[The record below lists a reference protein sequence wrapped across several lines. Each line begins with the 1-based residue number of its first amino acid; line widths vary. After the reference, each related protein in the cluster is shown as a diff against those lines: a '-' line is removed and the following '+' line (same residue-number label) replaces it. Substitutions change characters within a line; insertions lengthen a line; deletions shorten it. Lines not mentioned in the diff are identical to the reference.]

1 MTDNRTVLVEFS
13 PSGGLFQFAAQLGS
27 ALAKHG
33 DEVELWTGPE
43 PEITSAEAGFTIRSV
58 LPTWHPNDN
67 PDHGHL
73 WYLLRRGWRAG
84 QLVLAWL
91 VLGYQLCRRPPR
103 AVLFSQWRFTFEPW
117 FVVIIAKLLS
127 RTVFGIIAHEPLPR
141 SDATDTSKPKE
152 GRLLQA
158 SFAAAWREMDVV
170 FVLGPQTRQIVLDHW
185 HPSCDV
191 VVIPHGDSGAMH
203 HGRPPAPVTQ
213 TEPVA
218 LFFGTWTTYKGIDVL
233 IDAYAMV
240 KSEMPSARLI
250 VAGAISA
257 DVDATDLLARAA
269 TIGVDARPGYCAM
282 EEVPGLIESAR
293 VVVTPYIRASASGVA
308 HLAYTFGRP
317 VIGTTVGDL
326 PAAIEDG
333 VTGLLV
339 PPNDAP
345 QLADAMLRL
354 LQDPELAARLGEA
367 GQTAVQRS
375 WSVAAASISDAVTA
389 AGPRVSP
396 EK

>member
-13 PSGGLFQFAAQLGS
+13 PSGGLFQFAAQLGG
-27 ALAKHG
+27 ALADRG
-33 DEVELWTGPE
+33 DQAELWTGPE
-43 PEITSAEAGFTIRSV
+43 PEITSADAGFAIRAL

-67 PDHGHL
+67 GDGGQVR
-73 WYLLRRGWRAG
+73 YLLRRGRRAG

-91 VLGYQLCRRPPR
+91 VLAYRLRSRPPR

-117 FVVIIAKLLS
+117 FVVAICKLLPH
-127 RTVFGIIAHEPLPR
+127 TVFGIVAHEPLPR
-141 SDATDTSKPKE
+141 SDAKDTSTPKD

-158 SFAAAWREMDVV
+158 SFAAAWRQMDTA
-170 FVLGPQTRQIVLDHW
+170 FVLGPRTRQIVLDHW
-185 HPSCDV
+185 QPDCDV

-203 HGRPPAPVTQ
+203 RGRPPAPVTQ
-213 TEPVA
+213 TEPTA

-233 IDAYAMV
+233 IDAFKLV
-240 KSEMPSARLI
+240 KAEMPDARLI
-250 VAGAISA
+250 VAGAIGA
-257 DVDATDLLARAA
+257 DVDGPDLLARAA
-269 TIGVDARPGYCAM
+269 AVGVDARPGYCAM
-282 EEVPGLIESAR
+282 DEVPELIESAR

-339 PPNDAP
+339 PPNDVAR
-345 QLADAMLRL
+345 LATAMLEL
-354 LQDPELAARLGEA
+354 LRDPHLAAKLGEA
-367 GQTAVQRS
+367 GQTATKRS
-375 WSVAAASISDAVTA
+375 WAIAAASVSDAVAAATK
-389 AGPRVSP
+389 RVSP

>member
-27 ALAKHG
+27 ALADRG
-33 DEVELWTGPE
+33 DHVELWTGPT
-43 PEITSAEAGFTIRSV
+43 PEITSAEAGFDIRSM

-67 PDHGHL
+67 GDTGYL
-73 WYLLRRGWRAG
+73 RYLLRRGWRAG
-84 QLVLAWL
+84 QLVLSWL
-91 VLGYQLCRRPPR
+91 VLAYQLRRRPPR
-103 AVLFSQWRFTFEPW
+103 AVLYSQWRFTFEPW
-117 FVVIIAKLLS
+117 FVVAICKLLP
-127 RTVFGIIAHEPLPR
+127 RTVFGIVAHEPLPR
-141 SDATDTSKPKE
+141 SDAKDTSTPKK

-158 SFAAAWREMDVV
+158 SFAAAWREMDTA
-170 FVLGPQTRQIVLDHW
+170 FVLGPHTRQIVLDHW
-185 HPSCDV
+185 QPNCDV
-191 VVIPHGDSGAMH
+191 VVIPHGDSGAMRR
-203 HGRPPAPVTQ
+203 GRPPAPVTE

-233 IDAYAMV
+233 IDAFGLV
-240 KSEMPSARLI
+240 KAEMPTARLI
-250 VAGAISA
+250 IAGAVGA
-257 DVDATDLLARAA
+257 DVDGADLLKRAA
-269 TIGVDARPGYCAM
+269 ANGVDALPGYCAM
-282 EEVPGLIESAR
+282 DEVPELIESAR

-339 PPNDAP
+339 PPNDIPKLAAAMLELLRDP
-345 QLADAMLRL
+345 QLAAK
-354 LQDPELAARLGEA
+354 LGEA
-367 GQTAVQRS
+367 GQVAVQRS
-375 WSVAAASISDAVTA
+375 WAVAAASISDAVTA
-389 AGPRVSP
+389 ATKRVSS